1 MTDAG
6 RQDASADRQKLER
19 LTVLAFGAVIL
30 LGGLNGIAAKQI
42 LRELEPFWSGV
53 IRFAIAGLIM
63 LAIAV
68 ATRRSLPRG
77 RSLLGAMAYGTLG
90 FAFTFGLFF
99 TGLRDTPIS
108 TAAVF
113 LALTPL
119 MTFGLAIA
127 HGQEQFRLQGLVGA
141 LVAVVGVALIF
152 ADQLAADIPLG
163 SLVLLLLG
171 ALCLAET
178 GVIVKLIPRSDP
190 VGTNAVGM
198 LTGCAVPTAPFAFH
212 RGATWVADRADHLGC
227 ARLSRHPR
235 FGGPLRTVR
244 LHARTLDSVGCL
256 VQRSADSTRH
266 HCDRHVAHRR
276 AVHALVPAGRRGGSG
291 RRLHRLLPA
300 PAATTDGHDQ
310 RARVPTARGTRGG
323 GRPVARVRET
333 VWSRH

>member
-1 MTDAG
+1 MTETG
-6 RQDASADRQKLER
+6 RQDASADHRELER
-19 LTVLAFGAVIL
+19 LTLLAFGAVIL

-77 RSLLGAMAYGTLG
+77 RSLLGAMVYGTLG
-90 FAFTFGLFF
+90 FAFTFGLFL

-119 MTFGLAIA
+119 MTFALAIA

-141 LVAVVGVALIF
+141 LVAVFGVALIF
-152 ADQLAADIPLG
+152 ADQVAADIPLG

-198 LTGCAVPTAPFAFH
+198 LTGCAVLLLLSLFTAEPRGLPTEPTTWAALVYLVTLGSVVLFGLFVYTLERWTASVVSYSDLLIPLVTIAI
-212 RGATWVADRADHLGC
+212 ATLLIGERFTPWFLLGGGVVMAGVYIGSFLHLPRRRTATTSVPECLPIEDRAAAAD
-227 ARLSRHPR
+227 
-235 FGGPLRTVR
+235 GP
-244 LHARTLDSVGCL
+244 
-256 VQRSADSTRH
+256 
-266 HCDRHVAHRR
+266 
-276 AVHALVPAGRRGGSG
+276 
-291 RRLHRLLPA
+291 
-300 PAATTDGHDQ
+300 
-310 RARVPTARGTRGG
+310 
-323 GRPVARVRET
+323 
-333 VWSRH
+333 

>member
-1 MTDAG
+1 MSNVGPQGAL
-6 RQDASADRQKLER
+6 ADREKPHR
-19 LTVLAFGAVIL
+19 LTVLPFAAVIL

-53 IRFAIAGLIM
+53 LRFAIAGLIM
-63 LAIAV
+63 LAIVV
-68 ATRRSLPRG
+68 ATRRALPRG
-77 RSLLGAMAYGTLG
+77 RSLLGAMAYGALG
-90 FAFTFGLFF
+90 FALTFGLFF

-141 LVAVVGVALIF
+141 LVALVGVALIF
-152 ADQLAADIPLG
+152 ADQLAANIPLG

-198 LTGCAVPTAPFAFH
+198 VTGCGILLLLSLVTGEPRGLPSEPITWAALVYLFTLGSVVLFWLFVYTLERWTASAVSYSDLLIPLVTIAIATLLTGERFTPWFLLGGGVVLAGVYIGSFLHLPRRHTATTSVPE
-212 RGATWVADRADHLGC
+212 
-227 ARLSRHPR
+227 
-235 FGGPLRTVR
+235 
-244 LHARTLDSVGCL
+244 CL
-256 VQRSADSTRH
+256 PIEER
-266 HCDRHVAHRR
+266 
-276 AVHALVPAGRRGGSG
+276 
-291 RRLHRLLPA
+291 
-300 PAATTDGHDQ
+300 AATAEGQ
-310 RARVPTARGTRGG
+310 A
-323 GRPVARVRET
+323 
-333 VWSRH
+333 

>member
-6 RQDASADRQKLER
+6 RQHASADGQELER
-19 LTVLAFGAVIL
+19 LTVLAFGAVII

-53 IRFAIAGLIM
+53 IRFAFAGLIM

-68 ATRRSLPRG
+68 ATRRALPRG
-77 RSLLGAMAYGTLG
+77 RSPLGAMAYGTFG

-99 TGLRDTPIS
+99 AGLRDTPIS

-127 HGQEQFRLQGLVGA
+127 HAQERFRLQGLAGA
-141 LVAVVGVALIF
+141 LVAAVGVAMIF
-152 ADQLAADIPLG
+152 ADQLAANIPLG

-198 LTGCAVPTAPFAFH
+198 LTGCGTLLLLSLFTAEPRGLPTEPI
-212 RGATWVADRADHLGC
+212 TWA
-227 ARLSRHPR
+227 
-235 FGGPLRTVR
+235 
-244 LHARTLDSVGCL
+244 
-256 VQRSADSTRH
+256 
-266 HCDRHVAHRR
+266 
-276 AVHALVPAGRRGGSG
+276 ALVYLVTLGSVVLFGLFVYTLERWTASAVSYSDLLIPLVTIVIATLLTGERFTPWFLLGGGVVLAGVYIGSFLHVPRRRKATTGMPEC
-291 RRLHRLLPA
+291 LPIEER
-300 PAATTDGHDQ
+300 AATAEGL
-310 RARVPTARGTRGG
+310 
-323 GRPVARVRET
+323 
-333 VWSRH
+333 

>member
-1 MTDAG
+1 MSDVG
-6 RQDASADRQKLER
+6 RQGAPADHREPDR
-19 LTVLAFGAVIL
+19 LTVLAFAIVVL

-63 LAIAV
+63 LAIVV
-68 ATRRSLPRG
+68 ATRRTLPRG
-77 RSLLGAMAYGTLG
+77 RGLLGAMAYGTLG
-90 FAFTFGLFF
+90 FALTFGLFF

-141 LVAVVGVALIF
+141 LVALVGVALIF
-152 ADQLAADIPLG
+152 ADQLAANIPLG

-190 VGTNAVGM
+190 VSTNAVGM
-198 LTGCAVPTAPFAFH
+198 VTGCGLLLLLSLITGEARGLPTQPITWAALIYLFTLGSVVLFGLFVYTLERWTASAVSYSDLLIPLVTIVIATLLTGERFTPWFL
-212 RGATWVADRADHLGC
+212 LGGGVVL
-227 ARLSRHPR
+227 AGVYIGSFLQLPR
-235 FGGPLRTVR
+235 
-244 LHARTLDSVGCL
+244 
-256 VQRSADSTRH
+256 
-266 HCDRHVAHRR
+266 RR
-276 AVHALVPAGRRGGSG
+276 M
-291 RRLHRLLPA
+291 
-300 PAATTDGHDQ
+300 ATTS
-310 RARVPTARGTRGG
+310 VPECLPIEESAVTAEG
-323 GRPVARVRET
+323 P
-333 VWSRH
+333 S